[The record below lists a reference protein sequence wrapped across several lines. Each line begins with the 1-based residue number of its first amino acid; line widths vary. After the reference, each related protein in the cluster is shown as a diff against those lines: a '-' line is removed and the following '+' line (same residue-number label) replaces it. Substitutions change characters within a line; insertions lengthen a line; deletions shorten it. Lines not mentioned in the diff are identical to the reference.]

1 MKFAIKNMLVLSA
14 AVLVPAAA
22 QAAANITGTTQAAF
36 DTTFASSAFTARAAQ
51 GGSGQTYSL
60 TDSATNGV
68 LTNGQGLFGKGVTR
82 AFSLTYNQVSG
93 LTNFSIAGQNG
104 VSVTAS
110 QLGGFSDLGFRL
122 RADADSAGRTGHT
135 ITLGN
140 LVLNGS
146 ALGGAPVTATGA
158 TSYFSLSSLS
168 ASDFDSG
175 FSLAGDINMNWLTG
189 SNPNTRIEARIL
201 GAGVLPGVPE
211 PATWAMLILG
221 FGMVGVTM
229 RRAKTTTV
237 KFVLA

>member
-1 MKFAIKNMLVLSA
+1 MKIALKNMLVLSA

-22 QAAANITGTTQAAF
+22 QAAALISSSTQAAF
-36 DTTFASSAFTARAAQ
+36 DTTFASAAFTARAAQ

-68 LTNGQGLFGKGVTR
+68 LTNGQGLFGKGITR

-104 VSVTAS
+104 VSVTAN

-122 RADADSAGRTGHT
+122 RADSDSPGRTGHT

-146 ALGGAPVTATGA
+146 ALGGAPITATGA

-229 RRAKTTTV
+229 RCGNMTTAKLS
-237 KFVLA
+237 FA